1 MREYELIYLI
11 QPDATPERQKE
22 IHGRVDEIV
31 AQQSGILLLRDD
43 WGKRKLAYEI
53 DKFQKAEYVLLSYL
67 GEGKIVGEIER
78 SLRLDP
84 DILRFL
90 TVKVSDEVKD
100 IDTRITEARAE
111 EAERSKRREERE
123 RLEAE
128 RTAARQAA
136 LAAEG
141 EARTADAGGEAS
153 SDSADPS
160 DSSPSLRPWPKL
172 DGAMLDNGV
181 RVPAGTSRRI
191 ACDASRVVMRHD
203 SDGSVVERPPD
214 GGGYRPGSSADI
226 EHRAVGIMRHDHTA
240 RITGDAPRRSRGNA
254 YAVLDHGTVQLR
266 PRPQRGRRI
275 RGIRGIRGCRECHRI
290 R

>member
-31 AQQSGILLLRDD
+31 AQQSGVLLLRDD
-43 WGKRKLAYEI
+43 WGKRNLAYEI

-67 GEGKIVGEIER
+67 GDGKIVEEVER

-128 RTAARQAA
+128 RAAVRQAA
-136 LAAEG
+136 VAAE
-141 EARTADAGGEAS
+141 EARAAEAVKKA
-153 SDSADPS
+153 SADSVDEKPEEAAP
-160 DSSPSLRPWPKL
+160 DP
-172 DGAMLDNGV
+172 GAD
-181 RVPAGTSRRI
+181 T
-191 ACDASRVVMRHD
+191 DAS
-203 SDGSVVERPPD
+203 GSKEAAPD
-214 GGGYRPGSSADI
+214 PGAD
-226 EHRAVGIMRHDHTA
+226 T
-240 RITGDAPRRSRGNA
+240 DASGSKEAAPDPGAETDASGSEEEA
-254 YAVLDHGTVQLR
+254 K
-266 PRPQRGRRI
+266 
-275 RGIRGIRGCRECHRI
+275 E
-290 R
+290 

>member
-100 IDTRITEARAE
+100 IETRITEARAE

-128 RTAARQAA
+128 RAAVRQAA
-136 LAAEG
+136 LVAE
-141 EARTADAGGEAS
+141 EARAADAAQEAPS
-153 SDSADPS
+153 ESADDKLEEAAPEPGTDT
-160 DSSPSLRPWPKL
+160 DSS
-172 DGAMLDNGV
+172 
-181 RVPAGTSRRI
+181 
-191 ACDASRVVMRHD
+191 
-203 SDGSVVERPPD
+203 GSEEE
-214 GGGYRPGSSADI
+214 AK
-226 EHRAVGIMRHDHTA
+226 E
-240 RITGDAPRRSRGNA
+240 
-254 YAVLDHGTVQLR
+254 
-266 PRPQRGRRI
+266 
-275 RGIRGIRGCRECHRI
+275 
-290 R
+290 

>member
-11 QPDATPERQKE
+11 QPDSTPERQKE

-67 GEGKIVGEIER
+67 GEGKIVEEIER
-78 SLRLDP
+78 ALRLDP
-84 DILRFL
+84 DVLRFL
-90 TVKVSDEVKD
+90 TVKVSEEVKD

-136 LAAEG
+136 VAAE
-141 EARTADAGGEAS
+141 EARIADAAREAS
-153 SDSADPS
+153 PDSADDKPEEAAP
-160 DSSPSLRPWPKL
+160 DPGAEAESS
-172 DGAMLDNGV
+172 
-181 RVPAGTSRRI
+181 
-191 ACDASRVVMRHD
+191 
-203 SDGSVVERPPD
+203 GSE
-214 GGGYRPGSSADI
+214 
-226 EHRAVGIMRHDHTA
+226 E
-240 RITGDAPRRSRGNA
+240 
-254 YAVLDHGTVQLR
+254 
-266 PRPQRGRRI
+266 
-275 RGIRGIRGCRECHRI
+275 EEKE
-290 R
+290 